1 MFQENEEIVLNSE
14 ADVHKERRSIFAVSI
29 PGLNDWAVELER
41 QSINQVETSQM
52 ETFESAGIKRSLDAE
67 ETPSE
72 VVVMDTDE
80 SQANKKHATDAR
92 GAGPEASGL
101 SKEYQLNS
109 PIVDRPSN
117 ACIIKFYDSANLSLN
132 QVIDVVGFV
141 SIDPSLCASNQKSE
155 EFDNYDEVC
164 AMNPPPSLI
173 PRLHAITYRPVAHL
187 NPLLH
192 DGRTLSLTKLEKSA
206 ISHDLQKVLTQC
218 LLGDSLAADY
228 LFCHL
233 ISTVYVRSEETLGQ
247 FSMNITNF
255 PVGILPDYIKH
266 LYEIIELIL
275 PASHYFPVTVDSLN
289 TTEFIPT

>member
-1 MFQENEEIVLNSE
+1 M
-14 ADVHKERRSIFAVSI
+14 HKERRAIFAVSI

-41 QSINQVETSQM
+41 QTVNLVETTQPDAFASV
-52 ETFESAGIKRSLDAE
+52 GVKRSLDAE
-67 ETPSE
+67 ESPRD

-80 SQANKKHATDAR
+80 SQANKKHATDAK
-92 GAGPEASGL
+92 GTEPEAKGL

-117 ACIIKFYDSANLSLN
+117 ACIIKFYDNANLTLN

-155 EFDNYDEVC
+155 DIGDFAEMC

-173 PRLHAITYRPVAHL
+173 PRLHAITYRPLVHL

-192 DGRTLSLTKLEKSA
+192 DGRTLPLTEQEKSA
-206 ISHDLQKVLTQC
+206 ISDDLRKVLTQC
-218 LLGDSLAADY
+218 LLGDSMAADY

-255 PVGILPDYIKH
+255 PASILPDYIKY

-275 PASHYFPVTVDSLN
+275 PASHYFPITLDNLN